1 MLKQWEFFFHNI
13 KRLLIKIKHLRY
25 PKYYKDNECYVY
37 DDIEN
42 DNGTIESK

>member
-1 MLKQWEFFFHNI
+1 MLKQGE
-13 KRLLIKIKHLRY
+13 KRVLIKIKHLRY